1 MSTRPSLA
9 SGLSDSGL
17 RLIAENDFGALRV
30 CRTSNISTGAIQRC
44 AGYGKDSAK
53 EGSPTMATT
62 KLSDEALLAFFSK
75 PSGASRQN
83 GVDRRGGGEFGG
95 KPRGGGRGGGAAG
108 GGNAAFGSRGDAEL
122 GFGAGRGDGTGG
134 SPSGRDAS
142 PR

>member
-1 MSTRPSLA
+1 MAPTASPSSMRSTRA
-9 SGLSDSGL
+9 SRANRVFESRFAARAISIRRFPEPPFFPGDDDSGDSQGE
-17 RLIAENDFGALRV
+17 RKRV
-30 CRTSNISTGAIQRC
+30 RFNVVRAMVR
-44 AGYGKDSAK
+44 
-53 EGSPTMATT
+53 M
-62 KLSDEALLAFFSK
+62 
-75 PSGASRQN
+75 
-83 GVDRRGGGEFGG
+83 GG